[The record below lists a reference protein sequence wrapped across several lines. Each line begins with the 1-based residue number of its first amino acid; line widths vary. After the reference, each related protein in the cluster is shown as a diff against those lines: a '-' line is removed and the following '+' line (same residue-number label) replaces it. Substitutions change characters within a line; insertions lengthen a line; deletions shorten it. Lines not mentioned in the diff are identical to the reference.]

1 MVRNFVA
8 SLTVS
13 LGVPMI
19 NAGDELGRTQGGNNN
34 AYCQDNEVSWIAWEQ
49 ADASTLAFF
58 RHVLRLRRAAV
69 LRRRTFFSGGRPA
82 GSRMH
87 DLQWLHPDGRELSPA
102 DWSDPQT
109 RAFGMLLGGEAIAEH
124 DAAGHPI
131 VGETFL
137 ALFNAS
143 PAPVRFQ
150 LPAMARAWARIIDTR
165 GADTQAVP
173 LPPEQ
178 RSYELVPRSLA
189 VLWMTA
195 THSTQA

>member
-1 MVRNFVA
+1 M
-8 SLTVS
+8 
-13 LGVPMI
+13 
-19 NAGDELGRTQGGNNN
+19 
-34 AYCQDNEVSWIAWEQ
+34 SWIAWEQ

-143 PAPVRFQ
+143 PSPVRFQ